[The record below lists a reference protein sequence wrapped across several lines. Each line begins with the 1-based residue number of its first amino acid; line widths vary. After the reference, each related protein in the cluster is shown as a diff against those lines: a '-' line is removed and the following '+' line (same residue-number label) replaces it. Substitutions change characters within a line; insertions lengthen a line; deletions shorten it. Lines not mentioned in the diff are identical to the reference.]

1 MQKFIN
7 LECHNEP
14 ETTMFPQETDL
25 LQELIQG
32 VLERTAPGVTRGT
45 FILDGQKF
53 GEEAKCILRFNL
65 SEGSFHRNFY
75 RIYRKTSDQ
84 MAEESIDEMLAIPG
98 ESRYIRRSE
107 GEKQAGCKMTNNE
120 RSMINGPYRD
130 GELLVLVLNATHGR
144 FLMTCHLDED
154 VDNENDVTAAE
165 LVLYAVAQAIAAMGK
180 EDVTLQRSDR
190 FIREFG
196 QESIRGYAAIRQYVE
211 DAFVTGEGLA
221 MMAWKAWHEPAN
233 AKGELTLFFE

>member
-14 ETTMFPQETDL
+14 ETTLFPQETDL
-25 LQELIQG
+25 LQELIRG
-32 VLERTAPGVTRGT
+32 TLERVAPNATRGT

-65 SEGSFHRNFY
+65 PEGNY
-75 RIYRKTSDQ
+75 RYQPLLCAREKTSDQ

-98 ESRYIRRSE
+98 KSRYINGGRPVRHEISNDE
-107 GEKQAGCKMTNNE
+107 RNMTN
-120 RSMINGPYRD
+120 GVYRED
-130 GELLVLVLNATHGR
+130 DLMVLVLNATHGR
-144 FLMTCHLDED
+144 FLMSCYLDGGD
-154 VDNENDVTAAE
+154 STAAE

-180 EDVTLQRSDR
+180 EDITLQRSDR
-190 FIREFG
+190 DIFG
-196 QESIRGYAAIRQYVE
+196 ICQRVSVSGHMEIRQYIE
-211 DAFVTGEGLA
+211 DAFEVGEGLA

-233 AKGELTLFFE
+233 TKGELTLFFE